1 MNTNTNPQPINPER
15 IAVLLT
21 RAAGQLDAGTV
32 TALRRA
38 RNIALERQAQRKPAF
53 ALSTGHGAH
62 WPAPHSTHQWAATAI
77 LLMTLLA
84 AGMSYCHHA
93 DEYET
98 SHLDVAI
105 LTDDLPME
113 VFVDR

>member
-1 MNTNTNPQPINPER
+1 MNKNTNPQPVNPGR
-15 IAVLLT
+15 IAMLLT
-21 RAAGQLDAGTV
+21 RAAGQLDGDTV

-38 RNIALERQAQRKPAF
+38 RNIALNRQALRKPAF

-62 WPAPHSTHQWAATAI
+62 WPVPHSTHQWAAAV
-77 LLMTLLA
+77 LLMAILA
-84 AGMSYCHHA
+84 AGMSYCHH
-93 DEYET
+93 ESKYET

>member
-1 MNTNTNPQPINPER
+1 MNTNTNPQPVNPER

-21 RAAGQLDAGTV
+21 RAAGQLDGDTV
-32 TALRRA
+32 AALRRA

-62 WPAPHSTHQWAATAI
+62 WPVPHSTHQWAATMLFMAA
-77 LLMTLLA
+77 LA

>member
-1 MNTNTNPQPINPER
+1 MNTNTNPQPVNPER

-21 RAAGQLDAGTV
+21 RAAGQLDGDTV
-32 TALRRA
+32 AALRRA
-38 RNIALERQAQRKPAF
+38 RNIALERQAQHKPAF
-53 ALSTGHGAH
+53 ALSTRHGAH
-62 WPAPHSTHQWAATAI
+62 WPVPHSTHQWAATAI
-77 LLMTLLA
+77 LLMTILA
-84 AGMSYCHHA
+84 AGMIYYHHA
-93 DEYET
+93 DERET